1 MKERERE
8 NLFDKLKENIISFF
22 TSRLTILTFVFI
34 FLGGVL
40 VYRCFVLQIVHGQEY
55 LDEFI
60 LQTEKTRDIAS
71 SRGSIR
77 DRNGK
82 ILAYD
87 ELAYSVKIEDVY
99 ENSSD
104 KNKELNATIYK
115 LIHIIEENGNHI
127 ITDFNIVLD
136 ENGDYTYNVTGT
148 KLLRF
153 LADIYGRKTIDL
165 LSEEERSSTPREV
178 LDYLGRKF
186 SIGEYAVEGDKKSD
200 FIAGKGYTPDEFLK
214 MINIRYAMNLTSYRK
229 YIGTT
234 VAKDINEKTVAV
246 IMENLY
252 QLEGVSIV
260 EDTVRRYNDS
270 EYFAHILGYT
280 GKIDSDE
287 LTNLNEADLEA
298 GGSGDRY
305 GSNDVVGKSGIEKS
319 MESIL
324 QGTKGY
330 ETVCVDNMGKV
341 ISILDRQEA
350 QAGND
355 VYLTIDSD
363 LQIAYYKILEQHIA
377 GILADKIVKAKEAPA
392 SSSGDIKIP
401 IYDVYY
407 ATINNSVIDITRF
420 TEENAGETEIAVHE
434 KYLEYKSK
442 VYDRLLEELQ
452 EKKTP
457 YNKLTLEY
465 QNYQLHIVNNILR
478 GSGILNTELM
488 DMNDPIQIAW
498 STDEVISLYEYLNHC
513 IAENWIDVDKLQ
525 LTQQYVDS
533 EEIYNQICDYI
544 FEALDKNLEFQ
555 KLIYRFMIKNDVISG
570 RQICMILCEQNAIE
584 IPEED
589 EQKLYEGAMSAYD
602 FMMNRIINL
611 DITPAQLA
619 LYPCT
624 GSVVVT
630 DVNTGEVL
638 ALVSYPGYDNNKMA
652 NSVDPEYYS
661 KLLADKTSPMLNYAT
676 QYAAAPGSTFKMVTA
691 TAALLEGEITLNSK
705 ITCTGTYTQV
715 TPSPRC
721 WKHSGHGSLDVTGA
735 IQNSCNFF
743 FYDMGYRF
751 ATQSGT
757 YNAQD
762 GLDILEKYAQM
773 YGLTEKSGIEI
784 EESQPSVSDELP
796 IPSAIGQGSNSFTA
810 VGLTRYVATVAN
822 GGKCY
827 DLTLLDHVEDTE
839 GNILMHNE
847 PQLHN
852 IVDMPIEYW
861 NAIRLG
867 MRKVAEGKTYL
878 RDMPIA
884 IAGKTGTAQQ
894 VSSRPNHALFVGYAP
909 YENPEIAITVRIPFG
924 YSSDYAAQTTKDLI
938 TFYYDRE
945 AGDEIVNGQADTPDA
960 GVSNN
965 EI

>member
-1 MKERERE
+1 M
-8 NLFDKLKENIISFF
+8 FDKLKENIINFF
-22 TSRLTILTFVFI
+22 TSRLTLLTVVFCL
-34 FLGGVL
+34 LGGIL

-55 LDEFI
+55 LDDFI

-77 DRNGK
+77 DRNGN

-99 ENSSD
+99 ESSSN
-104 KNKELNATIYK
+104 KNRELNETIYK
-115 LIHIIEENGNHI
+115 LIHMIEKNGDHI
-127 ITDFNIVLD
+127 ITDFNIVQD
-136 ENGDYTYNVTGT
+136 ENGSYTYNVSGT
-148 KLLRF
+148 RLLRF
-153 LADIYGRKTIDL
+153 LADVYGHTTIDL
-165 LSEEERSSTPREV
+165 LEEEEQSATPDEV
-178 LDYLGRKF
+178 LNYLGKKF
-186 SIGEYAVEGDKKSD
+186 AIGQYAVEGDSKSE
-200 FIAGKGYTPDEFLK
+200 FLAGEGYTPEEFLK
-214 MINIRYAMNLTSYRK
+214 MVTIRYAMNLTSYRK

-234 VAKDINEKTVAV
+234 VAKDVSEETVAV
-246 IMENLY
+246 LMENAY
-252 QLEGVSIV
+252 QLDGVSIV

-287 LTNLNEADLEA
+287 LTDLNAADLES
-298 GGSGDRY
+298 GGTGERY
-305 GSNDVVGKSGIEKS
+305 SSNDVVGKSGIEKS
-319 MESIL
+319 MEATL

-363 LQIAYYKILEQHIA
+363 LQIACYHILEQHMA
-377 GILADKIVKAKEAPA
+377 GILVDKIIDAKEAP
-392 SSSGDIKIP
+392 STNSGDIKIP

-420 TEENAGETEIAVHE
+420 TEENAGETERAVYE
-434 KYLEYKSK
+434 KYLEYQEQ
-442 VYDRLLEELQ
+442 VYARLRDELQ
-452 EKKTP
+452 EKKTT

-465 QNYQLHIVNNILR
+465 QVYQLHIVNTILR
-478 GSGILNTELM
+478 GSGVLNADLIDT
-488 DMNDPIQIAW
+488 DDPVQIAW
-498 STDEVISLYEYLNHC
+498 SVDEVISLYEYLNHC
-513 IAENWIDVDKLQ
+513 IAQNWIDVDKLD
-525 LTQQYVDS
+525 LEQQYADS
-533 EEIYNQICDYI
+533 AEIYDRICDYI
-544 FEALDKNLEFQ
+544 FDALDKNLEFQ

-589 EQKLYEGAMSAYD
+589 EQKLYDGTLSAFQ
-602 FMMNRIINL
+602 FMINRITYL

-619 LYPCT
+619 LYPCNGT
-624 GSVVVT
+624 AVIT

-638 ALVSYPGYDNNKMA
+638 ALVSYPGYDNNQMA

-661 KLLADKTSPMLNYAT
+661 RLLADKTGPMLNYAT
-676 QYAAAPGSTFKMVTA
+676 QYAAAPGSTFKMVSA
-691 TAALLEGEITLNSK
+691 TAALMEGIISLTDR

-721 WKHSGHGSLDVTGA
+721 WRHSGHGSLNVTGA

-743 FYDMGYRF
+743 FYDIGYRF
-751 ATQSGT
+751 ATVNGS

-762 GLDILEKYAQM
+762 GLDVLAKYAGM
-773 YGLTEKSGIEI
+773 YGLTEKSGVEI

-796 IPSAIGQGSNSFTA
+796 IPSAIGQGTNSFTA
-810 VGLTRYVATVAN
+810 VGLTRYVAAVAN
-822 GGKCY
+822 RGSVY
-827 DLTLLDHVEDTE
+827 DLTLLDRVQDTE
-839 GNILMHNE
+839 ENILTANE
-847 PQLHN
+847 PVLRN
-852 IVDMPIEYW
+852 SVEMPDEYW
-861 NAIRLG
+861 SALQLG
-867 MRKVAEGKTYL
+867 MRRVVEGKTYFNDL
-878 RDMPIA
+878 EIQV
-884 IAGKTGTAQQ
+884 AGKTGTAQQ

-909 YENPEIAITVRIPFG
+909 YDDPEIAITVRIPYG
-924 YSSDYAAQTTKDLI
+924 YSSDYAAQTAKDMLS
-938 TFYYDRE
+938 YYYGLEKEED
-945 AGDEIVNGQADTPDA
+945 IVNGMADTPEA